1 MKYDFA
7 GWVTK
12 NDIKCDDG
20 VVIRKGAFV
29 NSPETVPL
37 YWEHD
42 STSPDNLLGNMT
54 LVHSDEGVY
63 GYGRFNNTPSAD
75 NAKEAVRHKDIVS
88 MSIRAN
94 QLVKQAANVV
104 GGVIKEVSL
113 VTRGANPGAFIEE
126 VLVHGA
132 EESSEALIWTG
143 LSDLLHSSDSELPKE
158 EKKLDLEDKTKE
170 EPTKEKTLGDVI
182 ETMNDDQLEAMEIA
196 IGLALDAAENAD
208 ENEDETNKDEDGV
221 DMKHNAFEDTNSTYT
236 GAATVS
242 SEKFGEI
249 MHSAIDGKNSLSHAA
264 KEYGISNIE
273 MLFPD
278 AKNTQGVHILE
289 DKNTNVTKILSGI
302 RKTPFSFVKT
312 IIADLDDEY
321 MRAHGYVTGTKKYD
335 DVFKLLSRK
344 VEPTTIFKRQKLDRD
359 DIIDITDVNVVQLV
373 QGTLRGA
380 LEKELVR
387 AILVGDG
394 RLISDKDKINES
406 KIIPIAKDADLYTK
420 KYKLGSVDKILE
432 AVMFMLTEYQ
442 GEGTPSM
449 YCSPTLAVALKLLK
463 SATGK
468 YLFGDIPTYEVM
480 ASKMGVKEIVPTS
493 ILKDNEF
500 IIANLGDY
508 SIGTN
513 AGGEVTSFNDF
524 DIDFNQYKYL
534 IETRLSGALTIPN
547 SAFYVTLDEVV
558 VVKPTVLTKVSDG
571 TATEPVPPVKPE
583 EKIKGDG
590 VLTPPV

>member
-12 NDIKCDDG
+12 NDIQCDDG
-20 VVIRKGAFV
+20 VIIRKGAFV

-42 STSPDNLLGNMT
+42 NTSPDNLLGNMT

-63 GYGRFNNTPSAD
+63 GYGRFNNTPSAE

-94 QLVKQAANVV
+94 NLVKQAANVV

-126 VLVHGA
+126 VLVHSGNDG
-132 EESSEALIWTG
+132 EEALIWTG
-143 LSDLLHSSDSELPKE
+143 LEDLIHAADTVLPKE
-158 EKKLDLEDKTKE
+158 DKNVDVENKKE
-170 EPTKEKTLGDVI
+170 EPKKEKTLGDVI
-182 ETMNDDQLEAMEIA
+182 ETMNEDQKEAMEIA
-196 IGLALDAAENAD
+196 IGLALDARD
-208 ENEDETNKDEDGV
+208 EEEEDEEDNIDEDGV
-221 DMKHNAFEDTNSTYT
+221 DMKHNAFEDTSTTYT
-236 GAATVS
+236 GAAVIS
-242 SEKFGEI
+242 KEKFGEI
-249 MHSAIDGKNSLSHAA
+249 VHSAMDSGKSLSHAA

-273 MLFPD
+273 LLFPD

-289 DKNTNVTKILSGI
+289 DKNTNVTKILSSI

-312 IIADLDDEY
+312 IIADLNDEY

-394 RLISDKDKINES
+394 RLITDKDKIDES
-406 KIIPIAKDADLYTK
+406 KIIPIAKDSDLYTK
-420 KYKLGSVDKILE
+420 KYKLESVDKILE

-442 GEGTPSM
+442 GEGTPSL
-449 YCSPTLAVALKLLK
+449 YCSPTLAIALKLMK

-500 IIANLGDY
+500 IVANLSDY

-513 AGGEVTSFNDF
+513 AGGEVTSFDDF

-547 SAFYVTLDEVV
+547 SAFYVTLDQVV
-558 VVKPTVLTKVSDG
+558 VVKPTVLTAVVTDENG
-571 TATEPVPPVKPE
+571 TQPIPPVKPE
-583 EKIKGDG
+583 GSEQGDG
-590 VLTPPV
+590 NLNPPS